1 MVVPYHHWCG
11 TDAERGR
18 LIHSLLFM
26 PTNAFFPCGLVE
38 TYLHYIIIIDVV
50 VGPSIVRLH
59 WR

>member
-26 PTNAFFPCGLVE
+26 PTNDAFVPCGL
-38 TYLHYIIIIDVV
+38 LDHIIIIIIDVV